1 MKKVTFALAAAL
13 TFGGIGTVATT
24 ASAESNG
31 LDKDCSDFSSYD
43 EVVNY
48 WNSKGYSATN
58 DPERL
63 DGWGNKVDDG
73 IPCEA
78 PDGYDTSKIN
88 GIGKKEETT
97 KEETTTNDSTKEE
110 STTEEQP
117 AKEETTTD
125 DSTKEESTTE
135 EQPAKETTVTK
146 EDNSSSEQS
155 ATSDK
160 KEGEELPET
169 ASNNPLGVAAGL
181 AVAAAG
187 MVVFTRRKN
196 SKA

>member
-48 WNSKGYSATN
+48 WNSKGYTATN

-78 PDGYDTSKIN
+78 PSDYDTSKIN
-88 GIGKKEETT
+88 GIGKKEEATSEETT
-97 KEETTTNDSTKEE
+97 KEETTTEQ
-110 STTEEQP
+110 TTEEQP
-117 AKEETTTD
+117 AKEET
-125 DSTKEESTTE
+125 
-135 EQPAKETTVTK
+135 ATK
-146 EDNSSSEQS
+146 EDNSSSEQK

-160 KEGEELPET
+160 KEGEKLPET

-187 MVVFTRRKN
+187 VVVFTRRKN

>member
-24 ASAESNG
+24 ASAEPNG

-48 WNSKGYSATN
+48 WNSKGYTATN

-78 PDGYDTSKIN
+78 PSGYDTSKIN
-88 GIGKKEETT
+88 GIAKKEESTSEETT
-97 KEETTTNDSTKEE
+97 KEETTTEQ
-110 STTEEQP
+110 TTEEQP
-117 AKEETTTD
+117 AKEAT
-125 DSTKEESTTE
+125 
-135 EQPAKETTVTK
+135 ATK
-146 EDNSSSEQS
+146 EDNSSSEQK

-187 MVVFTRRKN
+187 VVVFTRRKN

>member
-1 MKKVTFALAAAL
+1 VKKVTFALAAAL

-48 WNSKGYSATN
+48 WNSKGYTATN

-78 PDGYDTSKIN
+78 PSGYDTSKIN
-88 GIGKKEETT
+88 GIAKKEESTSEETT
-97 KEETTTNDSTKEE
+97 KEETTTEQNS
-110 STTEEQP
+110 EEQP
-117 AKEETTTD
+117 AKEESATD
-125 DSTKEESTTE
+125 DSTK
-135 EQPAKETTVTK
+135 QKTVTK
-146 EDNSSSEQS
+146 EDNSSSEQKVT
-155 ATSDK
+155 ADK

-169 ASNNPLGVAAGL
+169 ASNNPLGVVAGL
-181 AVAAAG
+181 AVATAG
-187 MVVFTRRKN
+187 IVVFTRRKN

>member
-31 LDKDCSDFSSYD
+31 LDKDCSDFKGKPYQ
-43 EVVNY
+43 EVVDY
-48 WNSKGYSATN
+48 WNSKGYTATN

-78 PDGYDTSKIN
+78 PSDYDTSKIN
-88 GIGKKEETT
+88 GIGKKEEATSEETT
-97 KEETTTNDSTKEE
+97 KEETTT
-110 STTEEQP
+110 EQP
-117 AKEETTTD
+117 AKEET
-125 DSTKEESTTE
+125 S
-135 EQPAKETTVTK
+135 TK
-146 EDNSSSEQS
+146 EDNSSSEQK

-187 MVVFTRRKN
+187 VVVFTRRKN

>member
-31 LDKDCSDFSSYD
+31 LDKDCSDFKGKPYQ
-43 EVVNY
+43 EVVDY
-48 WNSKGYSATN
+48 WNSKGYTATN

-78 PDGYDTSKIN
+78 PSDYDTSKIN
-88 GIGKKEETT
+88 GIGKKEEATSEETT
-97 KEETTTNDSTKEE
+97 KEETTTEQ
-110 STTEEQP
+110 TTEEQP
-117 AKEETTTD
+117 AKEET
-125 DSTKEESTTE
+125 
-135 EQPAKETTVTK
+135 ATK
-146 EDNSSSEQS
+146 EDNSSSEQK

-169 ASNNPLGVAAGL
+169 ASNNPLGLAAGL

-187 MVVFTRRKN
+187 VVVFTRRKN

>member
-13 TFGGIGTVATT
+13 TVGGIGTVATT

-31 LDKDCSDFSSYD
+31 LDKDCSDFKGKPYQ
-43 EVVNY
+43 EVVDY
-48 WNSKGYSATN
+48 WNSKGYTATN

-78 PDGYDTSKIN
+78 PSDYDTSKIN
-88 GIGKKEETT
+88 GIGKKEEATSEETT
-97 KEETTTNDSTKEE
+97 KEATTTEQ
-110 STTEEQP
+110 TTEEQP
-117 AKEETTTD
+117 AKEET
-125 DSTKEESTTE
+125 
-135 EQPAKETTVTK
+135 ATK
-146 EDNSSSEQS
+146 EDNSSSEQK

-187 MVVFTRRKN
+187 VVVLTRRKN

>member
-48 WNSKGYSATN
+48 WNSKGYTATN

-78 PDGYDTSKIN
+78 PSGYDTSKIN
-88 GIGKKEETT
+88 GIAKKEESTSEETT
-97 KEETTTNDSTKEE
+97 KEETTTEQ
-110 STTEEQP
+110 TTEEQP
-117 AKEETTTD
+117 AKEETA
-125 DSTKEESTTE
+125 TKEG
-135 EQPAKETTVTK
+135 
-146 EDNSSSEQS
+146 NSSSEQK

-187 MVVFTRRKN
+187 VVVFTRRKN

>member
-117 AKEETTTD
+117 TKKETTTKEETV
-125 DSTKEESTTE
+125 
-135 EQPAKETTVTK
+135 AK
-146 EDNSSSEQS
+146 EDNSSSEQP

>member
-31 LDKDCSDFSSYD
+31 LDKDCSDFKGKPYQ
-43 EVVNY
+43 EVVDY
-48 WNSKGYSATN
+48 WNSKGYTATN

-78 PDGYDTSKIN
+78 PSDYDTSKIN
-88 GIGKKEETT
+88 GIGKKEEATSEETT
-97 KEETTTNDSTKEE
+97 KEETTTEQ
-110 STTEEQP
+110 TTEEQP
-117 AKEETTTD
+117 AKEET
-125 DSTKEESTTE
+125 
-135 EQPAKETTVTK
+135 ATK
-146 EDNSSSEQS
+146 EDNSSSEQKT
-155 ATSDK
+155 TSDK
-160 KEGEELPET
+160 KEGEALPET

-187 MVVFTRRKN
+187 VVVFTRRKN

>member
-48 WNSKGYSATN
+48 WNSKGYTATN

-78 PDGYDTSKIN
+78 PSGYDTSKIN
-88 GIGKKEETT
+88 GIAKKEEATS
-97 KEETTTNDSTKEE
+97 EQ
-110 STTEEQP
+110 TTEEQP
-117 AKEETTTD
+117 AKEET
-125 DSTKEESTTE
+125 
-135 EQPAKETTVTK
+135 ATK
-146 EDNSSSEQS
+146 EDNSSSEQK

-187 MVVFTRRKN
+187 VVVFTRRKN

>member
-24 ASAESNG
+24 ASAESKG

-48 WNSKGYSATN
+48 WNSKGYTATN

-78 PDGYDTSKIN
+78 PSGYDTSKIN
-88 GIGKKEETT
+88 GIAKKEESTSEETT
-97 KEETTTNDSTKEE
+97 KEETTTEQTTK
-110 STTEEQP
+110 EQP
-117 AKEETTTD
+117 AKEET
-125 DSTKEESTTE
+125 
-135 EQPAKETTVTK
+135 ATK
-146 EDNSSSEQS
+146 EDNSSSEQK

-187 MVVFTRRKN
+187 AVVFTRRKN

>member
-31 LDKDCSDFSSYD
+31 LDKDCSDFKGQPYQA
-43 EVVNY
+43 VVDY
-48 WNSKGYSATN
+48 WNSKGYTATN

-78 PDGYDTSKIN
+78 PSDYDTSKIN
-88 GIGKKEETT
+88 GIGKKEEATSEETT
-97 KEETTTNDSTKEE
+97 KEE
-110 STTEEQP
+110 TTEEQP
-117 AKEETTTD
+117 AKEET
-125 DSTKEESTTE
+125 
-135 EQPAKETTVTK
+135 ATK
-146 EDNSSSEQS
+146 EDNSSSEQKT
-155 ATSDK
+155 TSDK

-187 MVVFTRRKN
+187 VVLFTRRKN

>member
-31 LDKDCSDFSSYD
+31 LDKDCSDFKGKPYQ
-43 EVVNY
+43 EVVDY
-48 WNSKGYSATN
+48 WNSKGYTATN

-78 PDGYDTSKIN
+78 PSDYDTSKIN
-88 GIGKKEETT
+88 GIGKKEEATSEETT
-97 KEETTTNDSTKEE
+97 KEETTTEQ
-110 STTEEQP
+110 TTEEQP
-117 AKEETTTD
+117 AKEET
-125 DSTKEESTTE
+125 
-135 EQPAKETTVTK
+135 ATK
-146 EDNSSSEQS
+146 EDNSSSEQK

-181 AVAAAG
+181 SVAAAG
-187 MVVFTRRKN
+187 VVVFTRRKN

>member
-31 LDKDCSDFSSYD
+31 LDKDCSDFKGQPYQA
-43 EVVNY
+43 VVDY
-48 WNSKGYSATN
+48 WNSKGYTATN

-78 PDGYDTSKIN
+78 PSDYDTSKIN
-88 GIGKKEETT
+88 GIGKKEEATSEET
-97 KEETTTNDSTKEE
+97 NKEE
-110 STTEEQP
+110 TTEEQP
-117 AKEETTTD
+117 AKEET
-125 DSTKEESTTE
+125 
-135 EQPAKETTVTK
+135 ATK
-146 EDNSSSEQS
+146 EDNSSSEQKT
-155 ATSDK
+155 TSDK

-187 MVVFTRRKN
+187 VVLFTRRKN

>member
-97 KEETTTNDSTKEE
+97 KEETTNDSTKEE

-117 AKEETTTD
+117 AKEETATD
-125 DSTKEESTTE
+125 DSTKEEQTTDEST
-135 EQPAKETTVTK
+135 KETTVTK
-146 EDNSSSEQS
+146 EDNSSEQP

>member
-24 ASAESNG
+24 ASAESSG
-31 LDKDCSDFSSYD
+31 LDKDCSDFKGKPYQ
-43 EVVNY
+43 EVVDY
-48 WNSKGYSATN
+48 WNSKGYTATN

-78 PDGYDTSKIN
+78 PSDYDTSKIN
-88 GIGKKEETT
+88 GIGKKEEATSEETT
-97 KEETTTNDSTKEE
+97 KEETTTEQ
-110 STTEEQP
+110 TTEEQP
-117 AKEETTTD
+117 AKEET
-125 DSTKEESTTE
+125 
-135 EQPAKETTVTK
+135 ATK
-146 EDNSSSEQS
+146 EDNSSSEQK

-187 MVVFTRRKN
+187 VVVFTRRKN

>member
-31 LDKDCSDFSSYD
+31 LDKDCSDFKGKPYQ
-43 EVVNY
+43 EVVDY
-48 WNSKGYSATN
+48 WNSKGYTATN

-78 PDGYDTSKIN
+78 PSDYDTSKIN
-88 GIGKKEETT
+88 GIGKKEEATSEETT
-97 KEETTTNDSTKEE
+97 KEETTTEQ
-110 STTEEQP
+110 TTEEQP
-117 AKEETTTD
+117 AKEET
-125 DSTKEESTTE
+125 
-135 EQPAKETTVTK
+135 ATK
-146 EDNSSSEQS
+146 EDNSSSEQK

>member
-1 MKKVTFALAAAL
+1 MKKVTFALATAL

-31 LDKDCSDFSSYD
+31 LDKDCSDFKGKPYQ
-43 EVVNY
+43 EVVDY
-48 WNSKGYSATN
+48 WNSKGYTATN

-78 PDGYDTSKIN
+78 PSDYDTSKIN
-88 GIGKKEETT
+88 GIGKKEEATSEETT
-97 KEETTTNDSTKEE
+97 KEETTAEQ
-110 STTEEQP
+110 TTEEQP
-117 AKEETTTD
+117 AKEET
-125 DSTKEESTTE
+125 
-135 EQPAKETTVTK
+135 ATK
-146 EDNSSSEQS
+146 EDNSSSEQKT
-155 ATSDK
+155 TSDK

-187 MVVFTRRKN
+187 VVVFTRRKN

>member
-31 LDKDCSDFSSYD
+31 LDKDCSDFKGKPYQ
-43 EVVNY
+43 EVVDY
-48 WNSKGYSATN
+48 WNSKGYTATN

-78 PDGYDTSKIN
+78 PSDYDTSKIN
-88 GIGKKEETT
+88 GIGKKEEATSEETT
-97 KEETTTNDSTKEE
+97 KEETATEQ
-110 STTEEQP
+110 TTEEQP
-117 AKEETTTD
+117 AKEET
-125 DSTKEESTTE
+125 
-135 EQPAKETTVTK
+135 ATK
-146 EDNSSSEQS
+146 EDNSSSEQK

-187 MVVFTRRKN
+187 VVVFTRRKN